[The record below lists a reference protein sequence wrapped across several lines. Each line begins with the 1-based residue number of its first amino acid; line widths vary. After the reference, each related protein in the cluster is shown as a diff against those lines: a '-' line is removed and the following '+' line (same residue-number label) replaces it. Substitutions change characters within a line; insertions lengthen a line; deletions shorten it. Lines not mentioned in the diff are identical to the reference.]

1 MAGGGSSQNG
11 GTTALPPGSSDQ
23 ALVLIGDQGG
33 RTLIYTGT
41 PLTRLNYFDGKFLR
55 AQDMSLE
62 QTYLRRLNAQS
73 NIGGGPGVVDGMTA
87 SLVTGT
93 DSIQVDPGLAIDGLG
108 QVLYLPQGATVG
120 IQDLID
126 RSGMRQSTQM
136 AMITSGSADFAQCVV
151 QSDTQPQATPVSA
164 QAYIL
169 LAGWAQAL
177 CGNENVYGQLCEDA
191 CSGTT
196 ERPFLVEGVVLWLR
210 PLPLLQTPN
219 TISHQIHYDP
229 RIHLRSLLASEVFA
243 EEPKA
248 TPSLISGPGLREA
261 TWCNGALV
269 PGALVH
275 GPAEVPLAVVARLS
289 STTTLFLDA
298 WTVRRE
304 RIEAPARQYWAW
316 RMAMRPWNVF
326 LAQVLQF
333 QCQLHDVLG
342 AVSPVGPPEMDPC
355 APAYQAIAAAGLE
368 LGNLQTNYI
377 STLEKTLA
385 DQIGKQVAD
394 LRNRLIQVVN
404 VGGPA
409 TSSQVLINGGILE
422 LPPAGY
428 LPVDNTPNAQTV
440 NDQALRLLGKGLDL
454 RFCVVRP
461 DYVPHALEEAQ
472 HMQRIPLLDGLDDP
486 KNKPKVDVLVPEGQ
500 ILDTPGVSPGRGFEA
515 SAKLLPVG
523 GRAMSLMD
531 GAARIDSLGSGGY
544 SLELA
549 TVGVIGGNPGA
560 GGGLRHSPINTILNL
575 ATLTSA
581 AVAAVTTTPVSDL
594 QMAFTPQFD
603 LNVNRRVGIAAGT
616 TAALR
621 SSFAA
626 GTPSRTVAQPP
637 TLTPQA
643 NEIAA
648 AWIFASSELD
658 LLKMT
663 IGQRSTVILRGSGF
677 DSLAPGRPY
686 AQASAIVTL
695 VDAPTGVGGQRTLY
709 FQVDG
714 LGSVTDHGS
723 TPPVRNGSAQLVA
736 TVNESEIGG
745 SIQIDVQIALAP
757 TGKVDPP
764 PGPKVDL
771 SIKVQAG
778 PPATIQ
784 IEVKAGLGGPDL
796 ITMANLTLTENRD
809 VLLAQNPKHILALKA
824 LKLIGAEIKDPNF
837 ADTEALSL
845 FPPPAT
851 PAGTRVIRP
860 GLDWVFFT
868 RRREIDCGDVAPSV
882 ATGRRYRIYHSV
894 VSSLAAVTS
903 IQKIFHSPDPSTGIQ
918 GLSLLALGDF
928 ADFGAGVP
936 TLLTNPATLIND
948 LKTAHA
954 GNRIEY
960 AVLLPRDST
969 DGSVLARAR
978 LSALEAALASG
989 FPVDLP
995 NQTTEV
1001 LEPLPAALDTPGTDG
1016 AIVLITMPAPTAC
1029 TTIYRVTQTVWNR
1042 VAKELAAG
1050 NFTSLP
1056 KLDHLGPAIF
1066 ELDSTN
1072 LASDTASL
1080 QGAWNSLSQ
1089 HSDGVEIDV
1098 FWTTGDKTIGNTDFW
1113 STRAYNLASLFNF
1126 GKVSITTM
1134 AIGKLPPDTGCPVL
1148 MFFVEKDAVVET
1160 CHRVFWLNEA
1170 HLREFEAAVAAG
1182 SLGDAV
1188 DPKKNPDWTKELG
1201 RVKFVQGSPSAEFQS
1216 ELDTILAAWKAAKL
1230 SLPIQAVSFYGDS
1243 DLSVEPALLT
1253 QRASAI
1259 VVALGGPA
1267 NQGTVPVPLKPPA
1280 MIPSDECRA
1289 WTFVRSK
1296 AGASAPI
1303 GVDVGPATVE
1313 HAVYAVRAQNQG
1325 WTGTLLPLLKAGR
1338 PADAALADLT
1348 TKGVAARLGVASF
1361 AKGDNKL
1368 RDPAALSK
1376 LPTWAPGARIKQP
1389 AMYWFAKAS
1398 PPDTA
1403 AFLKGQVLA
1412 IETAVG
1418 APTAVGPQPA
1428 ASPVAPPG
1436 GHAVL
1441 TLILVE
1447 TD

>member
-1 MAGGGSSQNG
+1 MGGPGSSQTSG
-11 GTTALPPGSSDQ
+11 ATAGTPVASDQ

-62 QTYLRRLNAQS
+62 QMYLRRLNAQS
-73 NIGGGPGVVDGMTA
+73 NIGGGSGVVEGLTA
-87 SLVTGT
+87 SLVAGT

-126 RSGMRQSTQM
+126 RSVMKQSTQM
-136 AMITSGSADFAQCVV
+136 AMITGGSADFAQCVV
-151 QSDTQPQATPVSA
+151 QSDTQTSATPVSA

-196 ERPFLVEGVVLWLR
+196 ERPFLVEGIVLWLR
-210 PLPLLQTPN
+210 PLPLGQQPYTKS
-219 TISHQIHYDP
+219 TQIHYDP

-243 EEPKA
+243 EEPNA
-248 TPSLISGPGLREA
+248 IGGSLISGPGLRA
-261 TWCNGALV
+261 ITWCNGALI
-269 PGALVH
+269 PGSVVH
-275 GPAEVPLAVVARLS
+275 GAAEVPLAVLARLS

-304 RIEAPARQYWAW
+304 RIEAPSRQYWAW

-342 AVSPVGPPEMDPC
+342 AVSPLGPPEMDPC

-368 LGNLQTNYI
+368 LGKLQTDYI

-385 DQIGKQVAD
+385 DQIGARVMD
-394 LRNRLIQVVN
+394 LRNRLIQIVN

-409 TSSQVLINGGILE
+409 TSSQMLINGGILE

-428 LPVDNTPNAQTV
+428 LPVDNSPNAQTV
-440 NDQALRLLGKGLDL
+440 NDQALRLLGNGLDL

-486 KNKPKVDVLVPEGQ
+486 KNKPKVDILVPDGQ

-515 SAKLLPVG
+515 SAKLIPVG

-531 GAARIDSLGSGGY
+531 GADRIDSLASGGY

-560 GGGLRHSPINTILNL
+560 GGGLGHSPINTILNL
-575 ATLTSA
+575 ATLTPA
-581 AVAAVTTTPVSDL
+581 AVAAVATTPVSDL
-594 QMAFTPQFD
+594 RMAFTPQFD
-603 LNVNRRVGIAAGT
+603 LNVNTRVAIAAST

-626 GTPSRTVAQPP
+626 GTPLRTVVQPA
-637 TLTPQA
+637 TVTSQA

-663 IGQRSTVILRGSGF
+663 IGQRSTVTLRGSGF
-677 DSLAPGRPY
+677 DSVSPGRPY

-695 VDAPTGVGGQRTLY
+695 LDEQTGVGGQRTLQ

-714 LGSVTDHGS
+714 LASVTDHGT
-723 TPPVRNGSAQLVA
+723 TPSVRNGSAQLVA

-745 SIQIDVQIALAP
+745 AIQVDVKITLP
-757 TGKVDPP
+757 TGTKTV
-764 PGPKVDL
+764 GEVDL
-771 SIKVQAG
+771 SVKVQAG

-784 IEVKAGLGGPDL
+784 VEIKAGFGGPDL
-796 ITMANLTLTENRD
+796 VTMANVTLIENRD

-845 FPPPAT
+845 FPLPAT

-868 RRREIDCGDVAPSV
+868 RRREIDCGDVTPRV
-882 ATGRRYRIYHSV
+882 AAGRRYRIYQSV
-894 VSSLAAVTS
+894 VSSLADVTS

-936 TLLTNPATLIND
+936 SLLTNPATLIND

-969 DGSVLARAR
+969 DGNILARAR
-978 LSALEAALASG
+978 LSALEAALASS

-1029 TTIYRVTQTVWNR
+1029 AGIYRVNQTLWKTISANM
-1042 VAKELAAG
+1042 LAG
-1050 NFTSLP
+1050 TFDSLAR
-1056 KLDHLGPAIF
+1056 LVHVGDATF

-1072 LASDTASL
+1072 MTSDAGTL
-1080 QGAWNSLSQ
+1080 QGYWNSPGQSP
-1089 HSDGVEIDV
+1089 GVTE
-1098 FWTTGDKTIGNTDFW
+1098 
-1113 STRAYNLASLFNF
+1113 
-1126 GKVSITTM
+1126 
-1134 AIGKLPPDTGCPVL
+1134 
-1148 MFFVEKDAVVET
+1148 VV
-1160 CHRVFWLNEA
+1160 
-1170 HLREFEAAVAAG
+1170 
-1182 SLGDAV
+1182 
-1188 DPKKNPDWTKELG
+1188 
-1201 RVKFVQGSPSAEFQS
+1201 
-1216 ELDTILAAWKAAKL
+1216 
-1230 SLPIQAVSFYGDS
+1230 
-1243 DLSVEPALLT
+1243 
-1253 QRASAI
+1253 
-1259 VVALGGPA
+1259 
-1267 NQGTVPVPLKPPA
+1267 
-1280 MIPSDECRA
+1280 
-1289 WTFVRSK
+1289 
-1296 AGASAPI
+1296 
-1303 GVDVGPATVE
+1303 
-1313 HAVYAVRAQNQG
+1313 
-1325 WTGTLLPLLKAGR
+1325 
-1338 PADAALADLT
+1338 
-1348 TKGVAARLGVASF
+1348 
-1361 AKGDNKL
+1361 
-1368 RDPAALSK
+1368 
-1376 LPTWAPGARIKQP
+1376 
-1389 AMYWFAKAS
+1389 
-1398 PPDTA
+1398 
-1403 AFLKGQVLA
+1403 
-1412 IETAVG
+1412 
-1418 APTAVGPQPA
+1418 
-1428 ASPVAPPG
+1428 
-1436 GHAVL
+1436 
-1441 TLILVE
+1441 
-1447 TD
+1447 